1 MATEAT
7 YKKLVGLNGAK
18 NLIIFGALGRAP
30 FSMLQVGM
38 VIFGNYK
45 TGSYAI
51 GGAMAASFSISNA
64 LIQPV
69 NGRLVDKLGQKKI
82 VSILLTGFITASL
95 LITLGDYQSKF
106 IYIFLSV
113 LLGVSVPNIGAYTR
127 RNWKAI
133 TKEVDNQKV
142 QAIESSI
149 DELNFLIGPSVFA
162 TVSNYINPIVALYI
176 AAISSITGTIGVV
189 FFNSIDIGNLKEMAS
204 KNTSVWFS
212 KNKTVLLVSLVFLG
226 ACLSSISVFVVAKE
240 DLGNIKNLTAFY
252 YLVNGFTALVSAL
265 LYGYFFKNTKSLKKY
280 NFVFL
285 FLALSVST
293 FYFFETR
300 NLIILSGFLCGLG
313 IGPIFLLANSYV
325 SNVTESGKLTEAF
338 SWLASSVGS
347 GIAIGS
353 TVTGYI
359 IETYSLNTAQNLFL
373 VFTIIPTFLLPF
385 NKGWHNDI

>member
-7 YKKLVGLNGAK
+7 YKKLISLEGAK
-18 NLIIFGALGRAP
+18 NLIFFGALGRAP

-69 NGRLVDKLGQKKI
+69 NGRLVDKLGQKRI
-82 VSILLTGFITASL
+82 ASVLLTGFISASL
-95 LITLGDYQSKF
+95 FITIGNFQSEF
-106 IYIFLSV
+106 IYILLSI
-113 LLGVSVPNIGAYTR
+113 LLGISVPNIGAYTR
-127 RNWKAI
+127 RNWKVI
-133 TKEVDNQKV
+133 TKDEDNQKV

-149 DELNFLIGPSVFA
+149 DELNFLIGTSVFA

-176 AAISSITGTIGVV
+176 AIASSITGTIGVV
-189 FFNSIDIGNLKEMAS
+189 FFNSIDIGNVKEMAS
-204 KNTSVWFS
+204 KNTSMWFS
-212 KNKTVLLVSLVFLG
+212 KNKSILLISLVFLG

-240 DLGNIKNLTAFY
+240 DIGNLKNLTAFY

-265 LYGYFFKNTKSLKKY
+265 LYGYFFKNTKNLVNY

-285 FLALSVST
+285 FLAISVST

-325 SNVTESGKLTEAF
+325 SNVTESEKLTEAF

-347 GIAIGS
+347 GIAVGS
-353 TVTGYI
+353 IVTGYF
-359 IETYSLNTAQNLFL
+359 IETYSISAAQNLFL
-373 VFTIIPTFLLPF
+373 IFTIIPIFLLPF
-385 NKGWHNDI
+385 NKGWHSEE

>member
-1 MATEAT
+1 MAMEAT
-7 YKKLVGLNGAK
+7 YRKLISLNGAK
-18 NLIIFGALGRAP
+18 NLIFFGALGRAP

-82 VSILLTGFITASL
+82 VSVLLTGFVTASL
-95 LITLGDYQSKF
+95 LITLGNYQSKF
-106 IYIFLSV
+106 IYIFLSI
-113 LLGVSVPNIGAYTR
+113 LLGISVPNIGAYTR

-133 TKEVDNQKV
+133 TKEEDNQKV

-176 AAISSITGTIGVV
+176 AAVSSITGTIGVV
-189 FFNSIDIGNLKEMAS
+189 FFNSIDIGNIKEMAS
-204 KNTSVWFS
+204 NNTSVWFS
-212 KNKTVLLVSLVFLG
+212 KNKTILLVSLVFLG

-240 DLGNIKNLTAFY
+240 DIGNIKNLTAFY

-265 LYGYFFKNTKSLKKY
+265 LYGYFFKNTKSLKNY

-285 FLALSVST
+285 FLAFSVST

-300 NLIILSGFLCGLG
+300 NLIIFSGFLCGLG

-353 TVTGYI
+353 TVTGYF

-373 VFTIIPTFLLPF
+373 VFTIIPIFLLPF
-385 NKGWHNDI
+385 NKGWHNDQ